1 MHPVLKN
8 TYNYFENIKGK
19 KLVILLLSLL
29 VVFLTLGILLGQ
41 LPTLLNGKTNTD
53 TKTSETTTTNSQALV
68 ERAGKVVYSDPSL
81 FPKDEISYKLIDSDG
96 KLVILLKAGDDKLKV
111 IEGATVRLKGKL
123 QKTTDGSEV
132 LVVEQVIFK

>member
-68 ERAGKVVYSDPSL
+68 ERAGKVVAIELTNRILDTPVVRQASRSTSVPCA
-81 FPKDEISYKLIDSDG
+81 LI
-96 KLVILLKAGDDKLKV
+96 
-111 IEGATVRLKGKL
+111 R
-123 QKTTDGSEV
+123 
-132 LVVEQVIFK
+132 

>member
-29 VVFLTLGILLGQ
+29 VVFLTLGILLCQ

-132 LVVEQVIFK
+132 LVVEQVI